1 MIVIQ
6 VSKNEG
12 IERALKRYKFK
23 VSKLKQLD
31 ALREKQ
37 NFTKKSVSKRS
48 KKLKAIYLQ
57 QQKSKEEL

>member
-1 MIVIQ
+1 MIVIT

-12 IERALKRYKFK
+12 IERALKRYKYK
-23 VSKLKQLD
+23 VSKVKQLEK
-31 ALREKQ
+31 LRENQ